1 MTGIPLVNTNS
12 VNDINTSIIAIKK
25 EMKSSGE
32 TEVNVNV
39 NLPDTAIPVD
49 EVTSGNMHSVT
60 SNAVAEAMS
69 YSTSEVNTGK
79 KWIDGKPIYKLSG
92 EFVGPTDG
100 SYQIISS
107 AINKNLVKRV
117 IIFMANGQRAD
128 SGNTDWVLS
137 SAPNTDFGFY
147 LDSNGLNIW
156 ATATRRYQNI
166 CWTIEYTKTTD

>member
-25 EMKSSGE
+25 EMKNTGE

-60 SNAVAEAMS
+60 SNAVANAMS

-79 KWIDGKPIYKLSG
+79 KWIDGKPIYKIAFYSETNWSNNTKIG
-92 EFVGPTDG
+92 ELNNVSAIISISDITCDG
-100 SYQIISS
+100 SGS
-107 AINKNLVKRV
+107 
-117 IIFMANGQRAD
+117 
-128 SGNTDWVLS
+128 
-137 SAPNTDFGFY
+137 
-147 LDSNGLNIW
+147 
-156 ATATRRYQNI
+156 RYQNYGTDGTNTSYTI
-166 CWTIEYTKTTD
+166 VRSNNQVYVNRAGTFINSYPSIVIIEYTKTTD